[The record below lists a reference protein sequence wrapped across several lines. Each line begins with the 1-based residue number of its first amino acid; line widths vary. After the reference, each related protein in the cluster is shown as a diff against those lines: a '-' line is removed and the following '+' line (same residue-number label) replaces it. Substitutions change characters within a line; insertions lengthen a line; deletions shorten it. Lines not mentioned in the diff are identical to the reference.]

1 MFHLMKYVKTKAF
14 IVLVGLTLILIPSFA
29 VISSSQSND
38 TVSDDT
44 SSNQTFASISRDLA
58 ENQSEGQS
66 TSSDDEGDQAD
77 N

>member
-1 MFHLMKYVKTKAF
+1 MRYVKLNLF
-14 IVLVGLTLILIPSFA
+14 ILLISLTFILVPSFA

-38 TVSDDT
+38 TLSDNT

-66 TSSDDEGDQAD
+66 TSSNDEVDQEPDD
-77 N
+77 